1 MEYFAVDKLRE
12 TVLAPWIHKAMALIG
27 KQRRVGGNQ
36 FRHMMSTMAIL
47 LDYKI
52 VDPVLLKAAII
63 HDLIEDIPDTNLNL
77 LLNIDQDSGPV
88 VELVLEVTKTNPEE
102 VKQVFLKRILD
113 IGSDKAKILKV
124 ADRISNLTDLHRT
137 IFTDSHYMDYIEDT
151 VDYVIPMINSI
162 TGYDEL
168 KKNMKY
174 ELIDLCINR
183 LNVRKVNLI
192 ALYKLLIISIFSRR
206 ARKIYKKVLKA
217 KDN

>member
-1 MEYFAVDKLRE
+1 
-12 TVLAPWIHKAMALIG
+12 
-27 KQRRVGGNQ
+27 
-36 FRHMMSTMAIL
+36 
-47 LDYKI
+47 
-52 VDPVLLKAAII
+52 
-63 HDLIEDIPDTNLNL
+63 
-77 LLNIDQDSGPV
+77 
-88 VELVLEVTKTNPEE
+88 
-102 VKQVFLKRILD
+102 
-113 IGSDKAKILKV
+113 
-124 ADRISNLTDLHRT
+124 
-137 IFTDSHYMDYIEDT
+137 MDYIEDT